1 MALETG
7 TYISDLVVTNP
18 TGSDP
23 LAQADDHL
31 RLLKSTLKNTF
42 PNVNGAVSATDEQ
55 LSNSGTAFDYRVPA
69 GGIIMWSGAVGAIP
83 TGWLL
88 CDGTSGTPN
97 LRDKFVIGAGG
108 AYAVG
113 ASGGSK
119 DAIVVS
125 HTHTFSATTGSGG
138 DHSHGVNDPG
148 HSHSGGE
155 TDLQNLVGGSSGAYV
170 RLNTQAGRNTGSS
183 TTGISIQSGGAHTHS
198 VNGTT
203 ATTGA
208 SGTDANLPPYYALC
222 FIMKS

>member
-42 PNVNGAVSATDEQ
+42 PNVNGAVSATDEN
-55 LSNSGTAFDYRVPA
+55 LSNSGLAYDHRVPS
-69 GGIIMWSGAVGAIP
+69 GGIIMWSGASTAIP

-88 CDGTSGTPN
+88 CDGTGGTPN
-97 LRDKFVIGAGG
+97 LRDRFVVGAGS

-113 ASGGSK
+113 ATGGSA
-119 DAIVVS
+119 DAVLVS
-125 HTHTFSATTGSGG
+125 HSHNVTG
-138 DHSHGVNDPG
+138 
-148 HSHSGGE
+148 
-155 TDLQNLVGGSSGAYV
+155 TA
-170 RLNTQAGRNTGSS
+170 A
-183 TTGISIQSGGAHTHS
+183 SGGAHTHS
-198 VNGTT
+198 VSDPGHAHNYTFKSTTGGSSAGGDPNSITNSTAVTTTNTTGISINSGGAHTHSVTGTT
-203 ATTGA
+203 DSQGNSATN
-208 SGTDANLPPYYALC
+208 ANLPPYFALC